1 MFSAKSIEQMHINEQ
16 KSKLL
21 DHPDK
26 HKTNLPERRS
36 LPFWEVWL
44 KTSAQL
50 LDAGQELIIIYKTYN
65 L

>member
-1 MFSAKSIEQMHINEQ
+1 MNKRASS
-16 KSKLL
+16 LTT
-21 DHPDK
+21 PDK